1 MSVPGQNHRDPWFA
15 DFFKACLDES
25 RMIYGS
31 PSDATPFIFP
41 GTGTGGW
48 EAALTNTLSP
58 GDKVVT
64 FRFGQFSHLWVDMM
78 QRMGLDVEVI
88 DRPWG
93 EGADEE
99 ALEKI
104 LKADAAAGGKVKAVC
119 VVHNETTTGVT
130 SDIAGVRAAMDAAK
144 HPALLL
150 VDGVS
155 SIAGVNFEM
164 DKWGVDVAV
173 TGSQKALSLPTGLAL
188 VAASPKALAA
198 MKTATSKRCY
208 FDFADQL
215 KTNPSGSV
223 PYTPCLSLLY
233 GLRESL
239 ALLRAEGGMPAVA
252 ARHHRLAEG
261 TRRAVAG
268 WGLELLCR
276 DPRWQS
282 DSLTVIEVP
291 PSVDSGKIVKAAYGR
306 YNLSLGVGLA
316 RVGGKVFRIGH
327 LGNNDELM
335 MCAAISGA
343 EMALIDAGVP
353 GVKPGSGIGAAVDY
367 WQKTGKVIP
376 TREA

>member
-1 MSVPGQNHRDPWFA
+1 MNVPGQNHRDPWFA
-15 DFFKACLDES
+15 EFFKACLEES
-25 RMIYGS
+25 KMIYGS
-31 PSDATPFIFP
+31 KNATPFIFP
-41 GTGTGGW
+41 GTGTLGW

-64 FRFGQFSHLWVDMM
+64 FRYGQFSHLWIDMM

-88 DRPWG
+88 DQEWG
-93 EGADEE
+93 EGADEAKLE
-99 ALEKI
+99 QALRADSGKKI
-104 LKADAAAGGKVKAVC
+104 KAVC

-130 SDIAGVRAAMDAAK
+130 SDIAGVRAAMDAAN

-155 SIAGVNFEM
+155 SIAGLNFEM

-208 FDFADQL
+208 YDFADQL
-215 KTNPSGSV
+215 KTNPSGNV

-261 TRRAVAG
+261 TRRAVEA
-268 WGLELLCR
+268 WGLKLLCK
-276 DPRWQS
+276 DPRWNS
-282 DSLTVIEVP
+282 DSLTVIRVP
-291 PSVDSGKIVKAAYGR
+291 EGVDSNKIVKAAYSK
-306 YNLSLGVGLA
+306 YNLSLGIGLA
-316 RVGGKVFRIGH
+316 RVNGKVFRIGH

-335 MCAAISGA
+335 MCSAIAGA
-343 EMALIDAGVP
+343 EMAMIDAGVP
-353 GVKPGSGIGAAVDY
+353 GIKPGVGIGAAIKY
-367 WQKTGKVIP
+367 YQETASTIKS
-376 TREA
+376 REPVA

>member
-1 MSVPGQNHRDPWFA
+1 MHVPGQNHRDPWFA
-15 DFFKACLDES
+15 DFFKACLEES
-25 RMIYGS
+25 KMIYGTAN
-31 PSDATPFIFP
+31 ATPFIFP

-64 FRFGQFSHLWVDMM
+64 FRYGQFSHLWVDMM
-78 QRMGLDVEVI
+78 QRLGLDVEVI
-88 DRPWG
+88 DQPWG
-93 EGADEE
+93 EGADEQ
-99 ALEKI
+99 ALERI
-104 LKADAAAGGKVKAVC
+104 LKSDSGKKIKAVC

-155 SIAGVNFEM
+155 SIGGLNFEM

-188 VAASPKALAA
+188 VAASPKALDA
-198 MKTATSKRCY
+198 MKTAKSKRCY
-208 FDFADQL
+208 YDFADML
-215 KTNPSGSV
+215 KTNPSGNV
-223 PYTPCLSLLY
+223 PYTPALSLLY

-239 ALLRAEGGMPAVA
+239 ALLKAEGGMSAVS

-261 TRRAVAG
+261 TRRAVEG
-268 WGLELLCR
+268 WGLKLLCK
-276 DPRWQS
+276 DKRWQS

-291 PSVDSGKIVKAAYGR
+291 EGVDSNKIVKAAYSK
-306 YNLSLGVGLA
+306 YNLSLGIGLA
-316 RVGGKVFRIGH
+316 RVNGKVFRIGH

-353 GVKPGSGIGAAVDY
+353 GIKPGSGIGAAVDY
-367 WQKTGKVIP
+367 WQKTAKTIP
-376 TREA
+376 TREPVA